1 MTEERIGTHQRSA
14 RPSKVLLLKSGRI
27 DLIHAQTTEKMAA
40 TIRSRAG
47 QGRTVLEDG
56 EQLDGEHKQAL
67 DDLFSL
73 RSIPHSGP
81 NVNVSTQTLIHE
93 AWLKLVNSSKLKL
106 DSKLHFTCTAAKVMR
121 QIVVD
126 IARRRGASKRAALF
140 VTFDEA
146 LGVSVS
152 RNQDVLAL
160 DAALIE
166 LARMNPRQARTV
178 ELRFFGGLDIP
189 EIVAAL
195 GVSKSTVD
203 RDWRVAKAWLQAEI
217 RKEH

>member
-1 MTEERIGTHQRSA
+1 
-14 RPSKVLLLKSGRI
+14 LLKSGRI
-27 DLIHAQTTEKMAA
+27 DLIHAQTTEEMAA
-40 TIRSRAG
+40 AIRSRAG
-47 QGRTVLEDG
+47 QGRTVLEHG
-56 EQLDGEHKQAL
+56 EQFDRDKQAL
-67 DDLFSL
+67 DDLFNL
-73 RSIPHSGP
+73 AYEELRRIARSIPHSAP

-106 DSKLHFTCTAAKVMR
+106 DSKLHFTCVAAKVMR

-126 IARRRGASKRAALF
+126 IARRRGAFRRAGLF

-160 DAALIE
+160 DAALEE

>member
-1 MTEERIGTHQRSA
+1 M
-14 RPSKVLLLKSGRI
+14 LKSGRI
-27 DLIHAQTTEKMAA
+27 DLIHAQTTEEMAA

-73 RSIPHSGP
+73 AYEELRRIARSIPHSGP

-160 DAALIE
+160 DAALEE